1 MEMNETAQMH
11 TLEGFV
17 AAGVILMMVMLI
29 SENTMIITPQCELGM
44 DVQLQQTAIDVLN
57 VLDIA
62 PDCALQFNLN
72 LTEHVAGYN
81 LSEPIPQNNSLKP
94 LDTEISNLLG
104 DILYNVDFVYV
115 GNGTITND
123 TIANGTITNDHVIM
137 HGAPIENSM
146 SASRFITLYN
156 ETGGTWNISSNNVQV
171 VEVRLIIW
179 QI

>member
-1 MEMNETAQMH
+1 MNETAQMH

-17 AAGVILMMVMLI
+17 AAGVILMIVMLI
-29 SENTMIITPQCELGM
+29 SENTMIITPQCELSV
-44 DVQLQQTAIDVLN
+44 DVQLQQTATDVLN

-62 PDCALQFNLN
+62 PDSALQYNLN

-81 LSEPIPQNNSLKP
+81 LSEPIPQNNSLKS
-94 LDTEISNLLG
+94 LDIEINNLLG
-104 DILYNVDFVYV
+104 DIMYNVDFVYID
-115 GNGTITND
+115 NSTITNK
-123 TIANGTITNDHVIM
+123 HVII

-146 SASRFITLYN
+146 SASRLITLYN
-156 ETGGTWNISSNNVQV
+156 ETVMQTGGTWNISSNNVQV

>member
-1 MEMNETAQMH
+1 MNETAQMH

-57 VLDIA
+57 VLG
-62 PDCALQFNLN
+62 N
-72 LTEHVAGYN
+72 
-81 LSEPIPQNNSLKP
+81 
-94 LDTEISNLLG
+94 
-104 DILYNVDFVYV
+104 ILYNVDFVYV
-115 GNGTITND
+115 GNGTIAND

-156 ETGGTWNISSNNVQV
+156 ETVMQTGGTWNISSNNVQV

>member
-1 MEMNETAQMH
+1 MNETAQMH

-17 AAGVILMMVMLI
+17 AAGVILMIVMLI
-29 SENTMIITPQCELGM
+29 SENTMIITPQCELGI

-62 PDCALQFNLN
+62 PDTALQFNLN

-81 LSEPIPQNNSLKP
+81 LSEPIPQNNSLRS

-115 GNGTITND
+115 DNGTITN
-123 TIANGTITNDHVIM
+123 NHVIM
-137 HGAPIENSM
+137 HGAPIDNSM

-156 ETGGTWNISSNNVQV
+156 ETVMQTGGTWNIFSNNVQV

>member
-1 MEMNETAQMH
+1 MNETAQMH

-17 AAGVILMMVMLI
+17 AAGVILMIVLLI
-29 SENTMIITPQCELGM
+29 SENTMIITPQCELSM
-44 DVQLQQTAIDVLN
+44 NVQLQQTATDVLN

-62 PDCALQFNLN
+62 PDSALQYNLN

-81 LSEPIPQNNSLKP
+81 LSEPIPQNNSLKS
-94 LDTEISNLLG
+94 LDIEINNLLG
-104 DILYNVDFVYV
+104 DILYNVDFVYID
-115 GNGTITND
+115 NSTITNK
-123 TIANGTITNDHVIM
+123 HVII

-146 SASRFITLYN
+146 SASRLITLYN
-156 ETGGTWNISSNNVQV
+156 ETVMQTGGTWNISSNNVQV